1 MSIVPVE
8 LLPLFERSFFVSVGY
23 EGVSKV
29 WVLMLVFCSGFVE
42 KFLLVTSYID
52 FCLRGMTYFLVTFCL
67 VFVHDPLA
75 VLLASEPVWLGF
87 ETSFRVVFCLG
98 LVDDFLAVLLAF
110 ATLWLGFETTFRVV
124 FCLGFVDDFHV
135 VLLASFATL
144 WLGFETTF
152 RVVFCLGFV
161 DDFHA
166 VLLLLAP
173 AEVLCLGFVTSA

>member
-1 MSIVPVE
+1 
-8 LLPLFERSFFVSVGY
+8 
-23 EGVSKV
+23 
-29 WVLMLVFCSGFVE
+29 
-42 KFLLVTSYID
+42 
-52 FCLRGMTYFLVTFCL
+52 
-67 VFVHDPLA
+67 
-75 VLLASEPVWLGF
+75 VLL
-87 ETSFRVVFCLG
+87 
-98 LVDDFLAVLLAF
+98 LLAF

-173 AEVLCLGFVTSA
+173 AEVPCLGFVTSA